1 MTRPQPSSE
10 DLAAEYERVSALGD
24 AVLVEAELARLERH
38 SPEFGA
44 ALRRRFELLAELRA
58 AAAASVGGAKRLLA
72 SVLEPA
78 GSTDLRDELLT
89 EIESDTAGLSPA
101 LIELEA
107 LARGGMS
114 EIVRVWD
121 PALKR
126 ELALKRLAPHGDAE
140 REPTATQV
148 RRFIDEARIT
158 GTLEHPSIVPVH
170 HFGLD
175 PRGRLYFTMQRVPG
189 PTLAEV
195 IELCGRRDATWTLP
209 RVVRAL
215 LAVCEAVAFA
225 HDQGVIH
232 RDIKPSNIK
241 VGRFGEIY
249 LLDWGVAR
257 RLDAADIDA
266 ADIDAVDIDVVVMGA
281 VNAPTPDAA
290 AGDLERDDGLRT
302 ASGVIVG
309 TPAFMAP
316 EQALEVSPPHPRTDV
331 YSLGAVLYQVLS
343 GEPPYGSD
351 GNDASKTLERLLEGP
366 PPSLLERA
374 PHADAELVSICE
386 RAMAREPS
394 VRYADARD
402 LAQDLHAWLDGRVVR
417 AHASGALAEFGK
429 WTRRNRLAA
438 ASLAAVIVISLS
450 VALWMT
456 RSNEQLRDARSDA
469 DAERELARASE
480 RNARMIAAASAAD
493 SGELLM
499 AQRML
504 DGTPEKSAD
513 WEWRH
518 LALRVDSSERV
529 LADVGST
536 ILAATLVDEPPAL
549 VVACAD
555 GAVRWLD
562 LASGA
567 VQRELRVRTGA
578 ATALALA
585 PQADR
590 CFVGRSDG
598 AIEAF
603 TLAGER
609 LAEGP
614 SSMDAVAVLACSHD
628 ARLVISGHGERER
641 RYRGWLHERGALF
654 PLWTREGRA
663 HAVTFVP
670 QTRLALI
677 AGQTPKLRGD
687 SVTLIDGLSS
697 AWIGR
702 CGYQGERLYDLELS
716 PDGERLAVLS
726 WDGTLTL
733 RRLYESTPLWSVE
746 HKGPEGRPFPGTAV
760 AFERGGERLASGGW
774 DRSLHL
780 WDARTGAHLAQR
792 FGHRDRITFVS
803 FSSPG
808 RVLTASLDGTVRE
821 WDLASETAL
830 RRTRHPHWILGLD
843 YSPDGQRLATGCR
856 DGLLRVFDRRSGANL
871 STAAE
876 QHLKGCYSVAWSPDG
891 RWLAT
896 ADTHYPPEYGEI
908 SGFHVHDATTY
919 ARVSSFVAPSAS
931 VLELAFLDDSR
942 TLALARHDGRIELR
956 DALTGALRRSLEGH
970 THPRINSVDVS
981 PDGRR
986 LASAG
991 FDGSVRIWDL
1001 ASGNCERVFT
1011 AHRQPVRAARWSP
1024 DGRTIASCGADWDHT
1039 VRTSTLL
1046 WNPDSGVVERE
1057 LIGHEMGVL
1066 EVAWSP
1072 DGARLASADENGRVR
1087 LWDTRSGECV
1097 LWIRDEQGW
1106 LGSLAWSLDGRDLAT
1121 GGADGTLRVW
1131 SSRAVENSR

>member
-1 MTRPQPSSE
+1 MTRPQPSIE
-10 DLAAEYERVSALGD
+10 DLAAEYERVAACGD
-24 AVLVEAELARLERH
+24 SESVEAELKRVELR
-38 SPEFGA
+38 SPELGA
-44 ALRRRFELLAELRA
+44 ALRRRFALLAQVRA
-58 AAAASVGGAKRLLA
+58 AAEESEGGAQRLLA
-72 SVLEPA
+72 GVLEPA
-78 GSTDLRDELLT
+78 GSEERRAELLA
-89 EIESDTAGLSPA
+89 EIENDTAGISPQFV
-101 LIELEA
+101 ELDE

-114 EIVRVWD
+114 EIVRAWD

-126 ELALKRLAPHGDAE
+126 ELALKRLAPHGSAE

-195 IELCGRRDATWTLP
+195 IELYHQGDAMWTLP
-209 RVVRAL
+209 RIVRAL

-257 RLDAADIDA
+257 RLDADDT
-266 ADIDAVDIDVVVMGA
+266 
-281 VNAPTPDAA
+281 PTPDAEA
-290 AGDLERDDGLRT
+290 DALEREDGLRT

-316 EQALEVSPPHPRTDV
+316 EHALGMSKPHPRTDV
-331 YSLGAVLYQVLS
+331 YSLGAVLYQLLS
-343 GEPPYGSD
+343 GEPPYGREGSD
-351 GNDASKTLERLLEGP
+351 AASTLERVLSGP
-366 PPSLLERA
+366 PPPLAQIA
-374 PHADAELVSICE
+374 PHADSELVSICE

-438 ASLAAVIVISLS
+438 ASLAAVIVGSVS

-456 RSNEQLRDARSDA
+456 RSNDELRSARADA
-469 DAERELARASE
+469 DAGREYARESE

-504 DGTPEKSAD
+504 DETPEKVRD

-518 LALRVDSSERV
+518 LALRVDSSERILADLGSSV
-529 LADVGST
+529 LAAQ
-536 ILAATLVDEPPAL
+536 LLLNPPAL
-549 VVACAD
+549 VVASAD
-555 GAVRWLD
+555 GRVRWLD

-567 VQRELRVRTGA
+567 VQRELSVQVGA

-585 PQADR
+585 PEAER
-590 CFVGRSDG
+590 CFVGRTDG

-609 LAEGP
+609 VATTPPGV
-614 SSMDAVAVLACSHD
+614 DAVAALACTPD
-628 ARLVISGHGERER
+628 GRLVIAGHGDRKR
-641 RYRGWLHERGALF
+641 RYHGWLHERDALF
-654 PLWTREGRA
+654 PLWGREGRA

-670 QTRLALI
+670 GTRTALI
-677 AGQTPKLRGD
+677 GACASNRMGE
-687 SVTLIDGLSS
+687 SVTLVDGLSG
-697 AWIGR
+697 AWLGR
-702 CGYQGERLYDLELS
+702 CGDQGERIYDIELAL
-716 PDGERLAVLS
+716 DGERLAVLS
-726 WDGTLTL
+726 WDGTLSL
-733 RRLYESTPLWSVE
+733 RRLYESKPQWSVE

-774 DRSLHL
+774 DRSLHV
-780 WDARTGAHLAQR
+780 WDARTGAHLGQR

-803 FSSPG
+803 FLSPG

-821 WDLASETAL
+821 WELASETGL
-830 RRTRHPHWILGLD
+830 RRTPHPHWILGLD

-856 DGLLRVFDRRSGANL
+856 DGFLRVFDRRSGASL
-871 STAAE
+871 ATAAE
-876 QHLKGCYSVAWSPDG
+876 KQGMGCYSVSWSPDG
-891 RWLAT
+891 RWIAT
-896 ADTHYPPEYGEI
+896 ADTHYPPEYGEY
-908 SGFHVHDATTY
+908 SGFHLYDATTY
-919 ARVSSFVAPSAS
+919 ARVASFVEPSAS
-931 VLELAFLDDSR
+931 VLELSFLSDSR
-942 TLALARHDGRIELR
+942 TLALARHDGRVELR
-956 DALTGALRRSLEGH
+956 DALTGQLRRSLEGH
-970 THPRINSVDVS
+970 THPRVSSVDLS

-991 FDGSVRIWDL
+991 FDGSVRIWEL
-1001 ASGNCERVFT
+1001 ATGACERVFT
-1011 AHRQPVRAARWSP
+1011 AHGQPVRAARWSP
-1024 DGRTIASCGADWDHT
+1024 DGRRIASCGADWDHT

-1046 WNPDSGVVERE
+1046 WDPDSGAVERE
-1057 LIGHEMGVL
+1057 LVGHEMGVL

-1072 DGARLASADENGRVR
+1072 DGLRLASADENGRVR
-1087 LWDTRSGECV
+1087 LWDTRNGECV
-1097 LWIRDEQGW
+1097 LWIRDENGW
-1106 LGSLAWSLDGRDLAT
+1106 LGSLAWSPDGRELST

-1131 SSRAVENSR
+1131 SSRAPEKSR